1 MKLDFFLII
10 TSIIANVIIC
20 YYVVRACK
28 EFIISKKM
36 EGLKFFY
43 DYIESLSRYREVL
56 KARGYIADAE
66 RIDKKIVE
74 LLNKFDK

>member
-1 MKLDFFLII
+1 MKLEFFLII

>member
-1 MKLDFFLII
+1 MKLEFFLII

-20 YYVVRACK
+20 YYVVRSCK